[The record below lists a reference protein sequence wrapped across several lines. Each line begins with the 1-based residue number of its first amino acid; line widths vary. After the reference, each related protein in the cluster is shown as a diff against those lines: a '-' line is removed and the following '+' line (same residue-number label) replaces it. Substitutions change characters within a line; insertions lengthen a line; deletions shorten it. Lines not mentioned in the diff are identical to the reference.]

1 MAEKF
6 NKTTFGKTFH
16 PIRGIV
22 IQGKMRAG
30 ETESQQYADHKKIKE
45 RFSKQG
51 VRPSEIAK
59 LDKEFDRRYKSA
71 IKSERRNKK
80 IQNSKILGTG
90 YTKKQQSAKAS
101 DTGSEYRSGGR
112 VNLRGGGMSQRGL
125 GKAFKDGGRS

>member
-1 MAEKF
+1 MAEKY
-6 NKTTFGKTFH
+6 NKITFGKTFH
-16 PIRGIV
+16 PIRGMV

-30 ETESQQYADHKKIKE
+30 ETQSQQYADHKKIKE
-45 RFSKQG
+45 SFSKQG

-101 DTGSEYRSGGR
+101 DTGSEFASGGR
-112 VNLRGGGMSQRGL
+112 AGYSV
-125 GKAFKDGGRS
+125 GGRAERGVSKILIKK